1 VVQTLS
7 FLVSIPGLSTM
18 LISLNVEETR
28 IEFVGGCRSEHMEQK
43 SGGLEP
49 DLHRMGREWEFEGQ
63 ELRRVEAWSF

>member
-1 VVQTLS
+1 
-7 FLVSIPGLSTM
+7 M